1 MTTKNNAKKNIK
13 FKVNLLDVASH
24 INKLIPG
31 LEIEGKTNGNIAIV
45 AVKIT
50 PAIVNAENN
59 SELCKFQ
66 LKDDYSTDTAVVFAE
81 LVKDGSTWAFHTIGE
96 GKQADLN
103 GIAALFS

>member
-50 PAIVNAENN
+50 PAIVNAENKKAKPQRFVLEKTIL
-59 SELCKFQ
+59 SKALP
-66 LKDDYSTDTAVVFAE
+66 TANAGNNH
-81 LVKDGSTWAFHTIGE
+81 KIGIS
-96 GKQADLN
+96 L
-103 GIAALFS
+103 

>member
-1 MTTKNNAKKNIK
+1 MDLAALSPSIHKVICAVTIDQAITRRQTFGMVNNSY
-13 FKVNLLDVASH
+13 VRL
-24 INKLIPG
+24 
-31 LEIEGKTNGNIAIV
+31 
-45 AVKIT
+45 
-50 PAIVNAENN
+50 VNAENN

>member
-50 PAIVNAENN
+50 PAIVNAENKKAKPQRFVLEKTIL
-59 SELCKFQ
+59 SKALP
-66 LKDDYSTDTAVVFAE
+66 TANTGNNH
-81 LVKDGSTWAFHTIGE
+81 KIGIS
-96 GKQADLN
+96 L
-103 GIAALFS
+103 